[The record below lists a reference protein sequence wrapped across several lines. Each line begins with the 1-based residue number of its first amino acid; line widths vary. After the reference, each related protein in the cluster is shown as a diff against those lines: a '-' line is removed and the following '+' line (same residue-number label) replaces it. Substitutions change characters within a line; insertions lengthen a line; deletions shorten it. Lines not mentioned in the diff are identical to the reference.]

1 MTARTPPASADW
13 CAGIAVR
20 HGDRRTAA
28 WPAPFVL
35 ASALFSAATALASP
49 PARNATLPAVSP
61 DGQRIV
67 YASERDSLPEL
78 YVYEFATGLSRR
90 LTYSSANEGPP
101 AWADS
106 GRSIVYTL
114 ARGDSTTL
122 QSLPFGFGVASTRL
136 TLPAKSIRLAHDGTR
151 VAYTWGSWTRNR
163 LVVANRDGSRANAIT
178 DSASAW
184 YNLAWSPDDS
194 LIAATRN
201 DSSGS
206 FQIWLIRA
214 DARGKRQLVK
224 LGDELGHPQW
234 PAWSPDGRTIAFQA
248 GTYVRAAP
256 EKSDA
261 YVCTVDVATGKVK
274 RLREH
279 PVPMLDE
286 TPCWLDGEHI
296 VFQSTQSGAFELWVM
311 RADGSEAKRLTR

>member
-1 MTARTPPASADW
+1 MTARSRAARASA
-13 CAGIAVR
+13 CAGTTVR
-20 HGDRRTAA
+20 RAGRGTT
-28 WPAPFVL
+28 PARALCALAFVL
-35 ASALFSAATALASP
+35 LIAAPAFAGP

-67 YASERDSLPEL
+67 YASERDSMPEL
-78 YVYEFATGLSRR
+78 YVYELATGLSRR
-90 LTYSSANEGPP
+90 LTYSAANEGLP

-114 ARGDSTTL
+114 ARGDSATL
-122 QSLPFGFGVASTRL
+122 MALPAGFGAANARV

-151 VAYTWGSWTRNR
+151 VAYTWGSWTRSR
-163 LVVANRDGSRANAIT
+163 LVVARADGSRANALT

-184 YNLAWSPDDS
+184 YNLTWSPDDS

-201 DSSGS
+201 DSAGS

-214 DARGKRQLVK
+214 DGRGKRALVK
-224 LGDELGHPQW
+224 LGDEFGHPQW
-234 PAWSPDGRTIAFQA
+234 PAWSPDGRTLAFQA
-248 GTYVRAAP
+248 GTYVRDAP

-261 YVCTVDVATGKVK
+261 YVCTVDVATGRVT

-286 TPCWLDGEHI
+286 TPCWLDAERI
-296 VFQSTQSGAFELWVM
+296 VFQSTESGAFELWVM
-311 RADGSEAKRLTR
+311 RADGREARRLTK